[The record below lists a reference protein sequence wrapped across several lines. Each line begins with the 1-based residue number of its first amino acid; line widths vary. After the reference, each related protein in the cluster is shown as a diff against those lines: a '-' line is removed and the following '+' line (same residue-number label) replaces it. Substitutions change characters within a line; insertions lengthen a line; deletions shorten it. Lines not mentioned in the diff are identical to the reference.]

1 MLKTL
6 RASALC
12 KKTTL
17 IHRQSRTY
25 RWSNISAPIALQDRS
40 TSLRTRFGAGNPAEV
55 NALELASLFAKRT
68 RSRVA
73 LKRRP
78 DGFTAVQVR
87 SCVMGYLP
95 PTTIADALRRIQKGD
110 LILPAIQREY
120 VWKPTQVI
128 GLFDSVL
135 RGYPIGSFLSWKV
148 EPETV
153 SKFRFYGFLKD
164 YNELNG
170 RHNPTLD
177 VAPGRAV
184 TAMLDGQQRL
194 TSLNIGLR
202 GTYAYK
208 RKHGWVNNPE
218 NYPVRKLY
226 LNVFG
231 EAEENEAGLRY
242 DFRFLTEGQ
251 LAATDPE
258 ESRYWFP
265 VHRVFDAEQAFDLFP
280 AIAAAGLGNSESA
293 VSLLGKLWQSIHAM
307 SGVHFY
313 EETDQDVERVLDIFI
328 RVNSAGT
335 VLSYSDLLLS
345 IASAQWKERDARSA
359 IHGLVDALNSTGQ
372 GFGFTQDVVLKSG
385 LVLAGVGDIGF
396 KVKNFTAENMA
407 TLDRDWDL
415 IGDSLK
421 VATGLLSDFGLSNAT
436 LTAGSVLIPIAYYV
450 HRRGLTQKYRESVAD
465 ASDREFLRLWTL
477 RSLIMPGIWGSG
489 LDSLLR
495 DLRQGIDEHGA
506 NGFPSAVLEKRMAA
520 RGKSL
525 AVTPEQ
531 IEDILCLS
539 YGSARTFAVLAVLF
553 PHVNTRNI
561 HHVDHVFPQALLS
574 RPKLRLAGI
583 EEGTAD
589 EIQARRDQLPNL
601 QLLEG
606 SQNISKSDTPPA
618 LWASSVFPTPD
629 TFRANLD
636 RNDIPRLP
644 KDVTEFGDFFDQ
656 RRGALARRISLAL
669 GATRASTPGAEPTVI
684 EAAPKASIDEA
695 LAESAYA
702 E

>member
-1 MLKTL
+1 
-6 RASALC
+6 
-12 KKTTL
+12 
-17 IHRQSRTY
+17 
-25 RWSNISAPIALQDRS
+25 
-40 TSLRTRFGAGNPAEV
+40 
-55 NALELASLFAKRT
+55 
-68 RSRVA
+68 
-73 LKRRP
+73 
-78 DGFTAVQVR
+78 
-87 SCVMGYLP
+87 MGYLP
-95 PTTIADALRRIQKGD
+95 PTTISDALRRIQKGD

-120 VWKPTQVI
+120 VWKPSQVI
-128 GLFDSVL
+128 GLFDSIM

-153 SKFRFYGFLKD
+153 GKFRFYGFLKD

-177 VAPGRAV
+177 IASGQAV

-208 RKHGWVNNPE
+208 RKHGWINNPD
-218 NYPVRKLY
+218 NYPARRLY
-226 LNVFG
+226 LNVLG

-251 LAATDPE
+251 LAAADAE

-265 VHRVFDAEQAFDLFP
+265 VHRVFEAEQAFDLFP
-280 AIAAAGLGNSESA
+280 AIAAAGLGNTESA
-293 VSLLGKLWQSIHAM
+293 VSLLGQLWQSIHAV

-345 IASAQWKERDARSA
+345 IATAQWKERDARSA
-359 IHGLVDALNSTGQ
+359 IHGLVDALDSTGQ

-385 LVLAGVGDIGF
+385 LVLAGIGDIGF
-396 KVKNFTAENMA
+396 KVKNFTSENMA
-407 TLDRDWDL
+407 TLDRDWDS

-421 VATGLLSDFGLSNAT
+421 VATGLLSDFGLSSAT

-465 ASDREFLRLWTL
+465 AADRDLLRLWTL

-495 DLRQGIDEHGA
+495 DLRHGIDEHGE
-506 NGFPSAVLEKRMAA
+506 NGFPSIELEKRMAA

-531 IEDILCLS
+531 VEDILHLQ
-539 YGSARTFAVLAVLF
+539 YGGARTFAVLAVLF

-561 HHVDHVFPQALLS
+561 HHIDHVFPQALLS
-574 RPKLRLAGI
+574 RAKLKQAGI
-583 EEGTAD
+583 ERDPAD
-589 EIQARRDQLPNL
+589 ELQFMRDQLPNL

-606 SQNISKSDTPPA
+606 SENISKSDTPPA
-618 LWASSVFPTPD
+618 VWASSTFTTPD
-629 TFRANLD
+629 TYRAYLD
-636 RNDIPRLP
+636 RHDIARLP
-644 KDVTEFGDFFDQ
+644 ADVSEFSDFFAE
-656 RRGALARRISLAL
+656 RRAALAKRIAFVL
-669 GATRASTPGAEPTVI
+669 GGTQVSIVGAESGG
-684 EAAPKASIDEA
+684 ADSAPKATVDEE
-695 LAESAYA
+695 LADSAYA